1 MYRTCILNEKQ
12 VAEFNQIYN
21 TNLTS
26 IMIQQQ
32 GNKYYAILDC
42 DIKKKI
48 YNKEAMKYLES

>member
-12 VAEFNQIYN
+12 VEEFNKIYN
-21 TNLTS
+21 TNLIS

-42 DIKKKI
+42 DSKIKAFR
-48 YNKEAMKYLES
+48 KEVEKYFN

>member
-1 MYRTCILNEKQ
+1 MYKACILNEQQ

-26 IMIQQQ
+26 ILIKQE

-42 DIKKKI
+42 DIKKKM
-48 YNKEAMKYLES
+48 YEKEAMKYLES